1 MEGFVD
7 AAEMVR
13 HADALELRV
22 HVDAA
27 TMGRAAAQDIAGAL
41 REAVAARGA
50 ARMVF
55 AAAPS
60 QADMM
65 AALLAMPDLPWDRV
79 TAFHMDDYLGLPP
92 EAPQRFG
99 NWLDRHLFGHAPFC
113 AIHHIPAQGDPTRI
127 CAEYEALLR
136 EAPLDI
142 LCFGIGVNG
151 HLAFNDPPV
160 ADFDDTAWVKVV
172 ELDATCRQQQV
183 DDDCFPT
190 LADVPTHAITLTIPC
205 LIAARIR
212 IGVVPGA
219 HKRAALAA
227 TLHGPVSTACPA
239 SILRRYGA
247 RLHIDASA
255 DPDA

>member
-1 MEGFVD
+1 MEGFVE
-7 AAEMVR
+7 APVTLR
-13 HADALELRV
+13 HAGALEVRV
-22 HVDAA
+22 HADLAA
-27 TMGRAAAQDIAGAL
+27 MGRAAALDIADAL
-41 REAVAARGA
+41 RQTVAARGA

-60 QADMM
+60 QAEMM
-65 AALLAMPDLPWDRV
+65 AALIALPDLPWPRV
-79 TAFHMDDYLGLPP
+79 TAFHMDEYLDLPP

-99 NWLDRHLFGHAPFC
+99 NWLDRHLFAQLPFQ
-113 AIHHIPAQGDPTRI
+113 AIHRIPAQGDPARI

-136 EAPLDI
+136 AAPLDI

-160 ADFDDTAWVKVV
+160 ADFDDPAWVKVV
-172 ELDATCRQQQV
+172 ELDQTCRQQQV
-183 DDDCFPT
+183 DDGCFPM
-190 LADVPTHAITLTIPC
+190 LADVPGRAITLTIPC
-205 LIAARIR
+205 LMAARVR

-227 TLHGPVSTACPA
+227 ALRGPVATACPA
-239 SILRRYGA
+239 SILRRYPS
-247 RLHIDASA
+247 RLHIDAKA

>member
-1 MEGFVD
+1 MEGFVE
-7 AAEMVR
+7 APVALRHAGALEVR
-13 HADALELRV
+13 VHADA
-22 HVDAA
+22 AA
-27 TMGRAAAQDIAGAL
+27 MGRAAAQDIADAL
-41 REAVAARGA
+41 RQTIAAQGA

-60 QADMM
+60 QAQMM
-65 AALLAMPDLPWDRV
+65 AALVAMPGLPWDRV

-99 NWLDRHLFGHAPFC
+99 NWLDRHLFAQLPFHAV
-113 AIHHIPAQGDPTRI
+113 HRIPAQGDPARI

-136 EAPLDI
+136 AAPLDI

-160 ADFDDTAWVKVV
+160 ADFDDPAWVKVV
-172 ELDATCRQQQV
+172 ELDQTCRQQQV
-183 DDDCFPT
+183 DDGCFPDY
-190 LADVPTHAITLTIPC
+190 ASVPARAITLTIPC
-205 LIAARIR
+205 LMAARVR
-212 IGVVPGA
+212 IGTVPGA

-227 TLHGPVSTACPA
+227 VLHGPIATACPA
-239 SILRRYGA
+239 SILRRHPS
-247 RLHIDASA
+247 RLHIDAKA